1 MNSLLFAEFV
11 RFIVIFL
18 EKYALY
24 ARGQYFRVQ
33 MIPMSQ
39 NRRMLRCLKTKLDKT
54 EKVFVIL
61 QCNMTII
68 SILDDEQTP
77 RVVGWARSLANGLS
91 NGSSNENRRQ
101 RTMSD
106 RSYESITDLN
116 PDDGI
121 STGTTST
128 RQTTITTITSEYDAA
143 ISDTTGL

>member
-1 MNSLLFAEFV
+1 
-11 RFIVIFL
+11 
-18 EKYALY
+18 
-24 ARGQYFRVQ
+24 
-33 MIPMSQ
+33 MIQTSQ
-39 NRRMLRCLKTKLDKT
+39 NRKMLLCLKTRRDKI
-54 EKVFVIL
+54 EKVCPNVIVL
-61 QCNMTII
+61 III

-128 RQTTITTITSEYDAA
+128 RQTTVTTITSEYDAA
-143 ISDTTGL
+143 ISDTTGSFWFL